1 MGLRVDILTLF
12 CELFEPFVATSIVG
26 RAVANGLV
34 DINLTNFRDF
44 ATDNYGSVDDSPFG
58 GGPGMVFRPEP
69 VFRAIE
75 SIKPKPKTRVILLTP
90 QGKQLDQRLAKR
102 LSKLKHLVLICGHY
116 EGIDQRV
123 HERLVTDEISIGDY
137 VLTCGELPAMVLVDS
152 VVRLIPKV
160 LGKLESTEVESFSQ
174 GLLEYPQY
182 TRPAVYRKMRVPKV
196 LLSGN
201 HKLID
206 KWRKEKALE
215 ITRKKRPDL
224 MADERRR
231 RDETD

>member
-1 MGLRVDILTLF
+1 MKIDIVTIF
-12 CELFEPFVATSIVG
+12 PKMFEPVLNESIIK
-26 RAVANGLV
+26 RAKAKGLV
-34 DINLTNFRDF
+34 KIKIHDLRRYSPDKHRKI
-44 ATDNYGSVDDSPFG
+44 DDRPFG